1 MRKIAA
7 LFAVPAVI
15 IAALLYQGNLPGVD
29 YENARAALGAIPGV
43 GGWVGPRPNV
53 SLADPMGDRVIP
65 MQMMTEKKDLPPQEY
80 HDYSFVFD

>member
-7 LFAVPAVI
+7 LLAVPAAM

-29 YENARAALGAIPGV
+29 YENARAALGTIPGV
-43 GGWVGPRPNV
+43 GGWVAPGPKVR
-53 SLADPMGDRVIP
+53 LADPMGDRIIP
-65 MQMMTEKKDLPPQEY
+65 MQMMTETKDLPAEQY